1 MGETTGELGNYY
13 APHGDPDV
21 RDAKRQA
28 TTRKHATSVP
38 TVHLG
43 ATTQNG
49 VRLAKGTE
57 SRRMKLT
64 DWCVRRFPY
73 FRGATKRGCYRS
85 QPPSWAPLC
94 C

>member
-1 MGETTGELGNYY
+1 MVTPQQLGSQNISAYANIVWESHMGETIRGLGNYY

-21 RDAKRQA
+21 RDAKGQA

-43 ATTQNG
+43 ATNQKS

-57 SRRMKLT
+57 FRRENFT
-64 DWCVRRFPY
+64 
-73 FRGATKRGCYRS
+73 S
-85 QPPSWAPLC
+85 
-94 C
+94 

>member
-21 RDAKRQA
+21 RDAKGQA
-28 TTRKHATSVP
+28 TTQKHATSVP

-43 ATTQNG
+43 ATTQRS

-57 SRRMKLT
+57 FRRKNFMSWVTLC
-64 DWCVRRFPY
+64 W
-73 FRGATKRGCYRS
+73 
-85 QPPSWAPLC
+85 QP
-94 C
+94 